1 MTVKDQL
8 KILNIEDKNDNQLS
22 AIENNIANQPS
33 AIKDGINNQPLP
45 TTGRK
50 ISDTKKFKFRDA
62 KGNEIKNLNYLVDY
76 IDNSIE
82 KYIEGKKF
90 SVQTKSTR
98 NRKFVEKNYNFSDY
112 TDLWSIV
119 KKIFEGKLSIK

>member
-1 MTVKDQL
+1 ML
-8 KILNIEDKNDNQLS
+8 KRLKNIEDKNDNQLS
-22 AIENNIANQPS
+22 VIENNIANQPS

-62 KGNEIKNLNYLVDY
+62 KGNEIKDLNYLVDY

-82 KYIEGKKF
+82 NYLEGKKF
-90 SVQTKSTR
+90 FVQTKPTR

-112 TDLWSIV
+112 TGLWSIV